1 MLFPNPAGW
10 SIRPPYRPYAFASR
24 SPATSPYV
32 TRRLTQIW
40 NFSCRLPLYGIFFL
54 NIFKK
59 NLDISSCI
67 RHPVNQIH
75 VKLRMRSWSVRRWV
89 PLLLQLWHMRRT
101 VVIMV
106 TKVKIFLSE
115 QAKGKSKAGV
125 ALKTKSLSQGGGRNK
140 VGKASPAKNL
150 QVGSSRNRKK
160 KVVKSAARPIQKVAA
175 VKIVQPKKGDM
186 QLSALSRAPEV
197 LIYFEIIIHFAQT
210 HRACI

>member
-1 MLFPNPAGW
+1 
-10 SIRPPYRPYAFASR
+10 
-24 SPATSPYV
+24 
-32 TRRLTQIW
+32 
-40 NFSCRLPLYGIFFL
+40 
-54 NIFKK
+54 
-59 NLDISSCI
+59 
-67 RHPVNQIH
+67 
-75 VKLRMRSWSVRRWV
+75 
-89 PLLLQLWHMRRT
+89 MRRT

-125 ALKTKSLSQGGGRNK
+125 ALRTKSLSQGGGRNK

-197 LIYFEIIIHFAQT
+197 LIYFEIIIHFAQI